1 MVQTGNQGGTAKV
14 ERVCWWQGK
23 GTSNRWWREGKDEG
37 KEEKEG
43 DKKLHGLD
51 SKLVGWLA
59 CKEACLGRHNDWRK
73 DSQLT
78 HRFAHKPGPNNPD
91 VMS

>member
-14 ERVCWWQGK
+14 ERVGWWQGK
-23 GTSNRWWREGKDEG
+23 GTSNMWWRGGKDEG
-37 KEEKEG
+37 KEKEW

-59 CKEACLGRHNDWRK
+59 CKEA
-73 DSQLT
+73 
-78 HRFAHKPGPNNPD
+78 
-91 VMS
+91 